1 MTGWRERAEA
11 EAERRYPVVTYD
23 LPPFADMFSV
33 MARRHFIEGWG
44 AALEQYREL
53 LEAAG
58 EYRDADADDSDGYA
72 WENFWLT
79 SKQAQAV
86 TRLLA
91 AAAALPKQEGGEPP
105 PLPSRDEVR
114 ARMRADKEAI
124 EANWAS
130 YRENAEG
137 GD

>member
-1 MTGWRERAEA
+1 MGLNAAEQ
-11 EAERRYPVVTYD
+11 EAERRYPTD
-23 LPPFADMFSV
+23 RLPNPRLTAFVA
-33 MARRHFIEGWG
+33 G
-44 AALEQYREL
+44 AEWAWENPPEHIREL

-91 AAAALPKQEGGEPP
+91 AAAALP
-105 PLPSRDEVR
+105 
-114 ARMRADKEAI
+114 
-124 EANWAS
+124 
-130 YRENAEG
+130 
-137 GD
+137 GDS